1 MVQIKAY
8 INPTMDDNNQDDYEL
23 DIFIGVPVRVLE
35 GMLTLWSLIPTPCI
49 YNTVKYWTYYN
60 LILLS
65 NITFGLF
72 A

>member
-23 DIFIGVPVRVLE
+23 EIFIGVPVRVLE

-49 YNTVKYWTYYN
+49 YNTVRY
-60 LILLS
+60 
-65 NITFGLF
+65 
-72 A
+72 